1 MAIIAHSAAPIE
13 ETRTARHT
21 YEDRPRLF
29 SPVASPKM
37 RPRRLYPTLEA
48 IVLLATVASSA
59 SAQVQQASQ
68 PLADRSALVK
78 RLDSLAGS
86 GVLENRAAG
95 IVAAVVRGNDTLLLK
110 GYGKADVEWN
120 VPMPADAMFEIGS
133 ITKQFTA
140 VALLQLRDSGKLSL
154 DDDIKKWL
162 PDFDTR
168 GNKVTLRRLLD
179 HTSGIKG
186 ITEMQEFGIL
196 SSNPR
201 FPRDSAYALIKKYPF
216 EFTTGEAQIYNNSG
230 FWLLGLVVE
239 KASGGTY
246 EDYVE
251 KRIFAP
257 LGMKRSM
264 YCNSGENVER
274 RAHGYQVQNGQV
286 RRAPTNVHTWP
297 FSAGSL
303 CSTAGDLVT
312 WLKALHGGK
321 VLSSK
326 SYAELITPAKLND
339 GTALRYGMGLAVWQ
353 DSRGLKV
360 IGHGGGIAGFT
371 SEASWYPDAQAAV
384 VVLMNSN
391 GNIDPGAVGGELA
404 AELQP
409 WTRPTM
415 VSFTGDAAPLVGTYK
430 GPSRG
435 REMTIEVTQGAQG
448 VMVSANGSPARPLNW
463 VEQWT
468 FRQGNSFL
476 TFRRTGDSG
485 PATELRFNGGP
496 GAYYILK
503 RQ

>member
-1 MAIIAHSAAPIE
+1 M
-13 ETRTARHT
+13 
-21 YEDRPRLF
+21 RL
-29 SPVASPKM
+29 SQIVS
-37 RPRRLYPTLEA
+37 TT
-48 IVLLATVASSA
+48 VLLATVASA
-59 SAQVQQASQ
+59 AVAQVTQAAR
-68 PLADRSALVK
+68 PLTDRSALVT
-78 RLDSLAGS
+78 RLDSLAAQ
-86 GVLENRAAG
+86 GVVENRASG
-95 IVAAVVRGNDTLLLK
+95 TVAAVVRGNDTLLLK
-110 GYGKADVEWN
+110 GYGKADIEWN

-186 ITEMQEFGIL
+186 LTEMPEFPNL
-196 SSNPR
+196 ASNAR
-201 FPRDSAYALIKKYPF
+201 FPRDSAYSLIKKYPF
-216 EFTTGEAQIYNNSG
+216 EFTTGDAQIYNNSA

-239 KASGGTY
+239 KASGMTY
-246 EDYVE
+246 ENYVE
-251 KRIFAP
+251 QKLFAP

-264 YCNSGENVER
+264 YCNSSENVER
-274 RAHGYQVQNGQV
+274 RAHGYQYTPNGEV
-286 RRAPTNVHTWP
+286 RRASTNVHTWP
-297 FSAGSL
+297 FSAGSI

-321 VLSSK
+321 VLSPK

-339 GTALRYGMGLAVWQ
+339 GTVLRYAMGLAVYK
-353 DSRGLKV
+353 DSRGLNV
-360 IGHGGGIAGFT
+360 IGHGGGIGGFT

-384 VVLMNSN
+384 VVLMNCN
-391 GNIDPGAVGGELA
+391 CRIDPGAVGGELA
-404 AELQP
+404 AELL
-409 WTRPTM
+409 PTPPPPAM
-415 VSFTGDAAPLVGTYK
+415 TSFTGDAAPLVGTYK

-435 REMTIEVTQGAQG
+435 REMTIEVTQTAQG
-448 VMVSANGSPARPLNW
+448 LMVSANGSPARPLSW

-476 TFRRTGDSG
+476 TFRRTGSAG

-496 GAYYILK
+496 AAFYILK
-503 RQ
+503 KQ